1 MFDRYLVPTKGEC
14 MKRNDLLNDI
24 LPRDF
29 QEIIELAQMLWQRHP
44 IPVQLFLAM
53 CFNLIIAPAVYAA
66 ADEDLTKKAAWG
78 LSLLGLVIIALAIY
92 LFVVIFQPER
102 F

>member
-1 MFDRYLVPTKGEC
+1 
-14 MKRNDLLNDI
+14 MKRNDLLNEV

-29 QEIIELAQMLWQRHP
+29 QEIIELGKMLGQRHR
-44 IPVQLFLAM
+44 IPVQLFLVM

-66 ADEDLTKKAAWG
+66 ADESLTKKAAGG
-78 LSLLGLVIIALAIY
+78 LSLLGLVIVGLAVY
-92 LFVVIFQPER
+92 LIVVIFQPER

>member
-1 MFDRYLVPTKGEC
+1 
-14 MKRNDLLNDI
+14 MKRNDWLNDI
-24 LPRDF
+24 LPREF
-29 QEIIELAQMLWQRHP
+29 QQTIELAQMLWRRHP
-44 IPVQLFLAM
+44 VPVQLFLAM

-66 ADEDLTKKAAWG
+66 ADDSLTKKAAWG
-78 LSLLGLVIIALAIY
+78 LSLLGLVIIGLAVY

>member
-1 MFDRYLVPTKGEC
+1 
-14 MKRNDLLNDI
+14 MKRNDWLNDV

-29 QEIIELAQMLWQRHP
+29 QEIIELGQMLWQRRP
-44 IPVQLFLAM
+44 IPVQLFLVM

-66 ADEDLTKKAAWG
+66 ADESLTKKAAWG
-78 LSLLGLVIIALAIY
+78 LSLLGLVIVGLAVY
-92 LFVVIFQPER
+92 LIVVIFQPER

>member
-1 MFDRYLVPTKGEC
+1 
-14 MKRNDLLNDI
+14 MKRNDLLNDV
-24 LPRDF
+24 LPSDF
-29 QEIIELAQMLWQRHP
+29 QETIELGQMLWQRHP

-66 ADEDLTKKAAWG
+66 TDETLTKKAAWG
-78 LSLLGLVIIALAIY
+78 LSLLGLVIIGLAAY

>member
-1 MFDRYLVPTKGEC
+1 

-24 LPRDF
+24 FPRDF

-44 IPVQLFLAM
+44 IPVHLFLVM
-53 CFNLIIAPAVYAA
+53 CFNAIIAPAVYAVGR
-66 ADEDLTKKAAWG
+66 EDLTRKAVWG
-78 LSLLGLVIIALAIY
+78 LSLLGLVIIALSIY

>member
-1 MFDRYLVPTKGEC
+1 
-14 MKRNDLLNDI
+14 MKLNNLLNDV

-29 QEIIELAQMLWQRHP
+29 QEIIELGKMLWQRHP
-44 IPVQLFLAM
+44 MPVQLFLVM

-66 ADEDLTKKAAWG
+66 ANESLTKKAAWG
-78 LSLLGLVIIALAIY
+78 LSLLGLLIVGVAVY
-92 LFVVIFQPER
+92 LIVVIFQPER

>member
-1 MFDRYLVPTKGEC
+1 
-14 MKRNDLLNDI
+14 MKRNAWLNDV

-29 QEIIELAQMLWQRHP
+29 HEIIELGQMLWQRHP
-44 IPVQLFLAM
+44 IPVQLFLVM

-66 ADEDLTKKAAWG
+66 ANESLTRKAAWG
-78 LSLLGLVIIALAIY
+78 LSLLGLVIVGLAVY
-92 LFVVIFQPER
+92 LIVVIFQPER

>member
-1 MFDRYLVPTKGEC
+1 

-29 QEIIELAQMLWQRHP
+29 QEIIELGQMLWQRHP
-44 IPVQLFLAM
+44 MPVQLFLVM

-66 ADEDLTKKAAWG
+66 ANEGLTRKAAWG
-78 LSLLGLVIIALAIY
+78 LSLLGFAIVGLAAY
-92 LFVVIFQPER
+92 LIVVIFQPER

>member
-1 MFDRYLVPTKGEC
+1 
-14 MKRNDLLNDI
+14 MKRKDLLNDV
-24 LPRDF
+24 LPIDF
-29 QEIIELAQMLWQRHP
+29 QETVELAQMLRQRHP
-44 IPVQLFLAM
+44 IPVQLFLVM

-66 ADEDLTKKAAWG
+66 ADEGLTRKAAWG
-78 LSLLGLVIIALAIY
+78 LSLLGLVIIGLSIY

>member
-1 MFDRYLVPTKGEC
+1 
-14 MKRNDLLNDI
+14 MKRNDLLNDV

-29 QEIIELAQMLWQRHP
+29 QDTVELGKMLWKRHP
-44 IPVQLFLAM
+44 IPVQLFLVM

-66 ADEDLTKKAAWG
+66 TDESLTKKAAWG
-78 LSLLGLVIIALAIY
+78 LSLLGLVIIGLAVY
-92 LFVVIFQPER
+92 LFTVIFQPER

>member
-1 MFDRYLVPTKGEC
+1 

-24 LPRDF
+24 FARDF
-29 QEIIELAQMLWQRHP
+29 QEIIELGQMLWQRHP
-44 IPVQLFLAM
+44 IPVQLFLVM

-66 ADEDLTKKAAWG
+66 TDESLTKKAAWG
-78 LSLLGLVIIALAIY
+78 LSLLGLAIVGLAVY
-92 LFVVIFQPER
+92 LIVVIFQPEK

>member
-1 MFDRYLVPTKGEC
+1 
-14 MKRNDLLNDI
+14 MKSKDLLNDV

-29 QEIIELAQMLWQRHP
+29 QETVELAKMLWHRHP
-44 IPVQLFLAM
+44 IPVQLFWVM

-66 ADEDLTKKAAWG
+66 ADEGLTKKAAWG
-78 LSLLGLVIIALAIY
+78 LSLLGLAIVGLAVY
-92 LFVVIFQPER
+92 LIVVIFQPER

>member
-1 MFDRYLVPTKGEC
+1 
-14 MKRNDLLNDI
+14 MKRNNLLNDI

-29 QEIIELAQMLWQRHP
+29 QEAIELAEMVRSRHP
-44 IPVQLFLAM
+44 IPVQIFLVM

-66 ADEDLTKKAAWG
+66 ADEGLTKKAAWG
-78 LSLLGLVIIALAIY
+78 LSLLGLGTIALAIY
-92 LFVVIFQPER
+92 LITVIFQPER